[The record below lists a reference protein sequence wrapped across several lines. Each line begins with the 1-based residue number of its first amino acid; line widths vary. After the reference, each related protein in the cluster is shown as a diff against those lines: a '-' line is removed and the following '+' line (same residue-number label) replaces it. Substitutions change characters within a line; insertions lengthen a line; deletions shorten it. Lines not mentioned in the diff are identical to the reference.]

1 MIVSLGSNCSVTYH
15 LNRLNK
21 RTLAYPFDWSSITLN
36 QLNKVLENNFIGYE
50 DVKIKKLSNRHLHY
64 DTDTASLLVTNSYNI
79 SFAHEIL
86 NESSISDFSES
97 LKRRIERFKK
107 LVNPTFIRIETN
119 NLSEIQMLGYDRL
132 INNLDLIF
140 EEYTLIVISKIKPKS
155 NKIIYYELKEYSS
168 DWKYSDVDWNKIFNT
183 VYE

>member
-1 MIVSLGSNCSVTYH
+1 MLISLGSNCSVTYH

-21 RTLAYPFDWSSITLN
+21 RTIAYPFDWSSITLN
-36 QLNKVLENNFIGYE
+36 QLNKVLENKFIGYE
-50 DVKIKKLSNRHLHY
+50 DIKMKKLSDKHLHY
-64 DTDTASLLVTNSYNI
+64 ETGNSSLLVTNSYNI

-107 LVNPTFIRIETN
+107 LINPTFIRIEIN

-140 EEYTLIVISKIKPKS
+140 EKYTLIVISKIKPKS
-155 NKIIYYELKEYSS
+155 NKIIHYELKEYSS
-168 DWKYSDVDWNKIFNT
+168 DWKYSDIDWNKIFYT
-183 VYE
+183 VL